1 MASGFDTSNVSD
13 ILAFLSESDDDSDLA
28 ADSDIVLDATEE
40 VLQSSES
47 DIYDERDSL
56 FSGNGGKE
64 DDEPGPSS
72 RFTGTGRASMA
83 AEVSDEDGEVSG
95 MDDGG
100 SDSDVESDGKCPP
113 SKRAKCAKRIKGNQ
127 SENGV
132 QILPTQRNLSKFL
145 MIQLVGFSQNT
156 SYQKM
161 HLKLITSPIFSMVK

>member
-1 MASGFDTSNVSD
+1 MIPLGYNAVLVPTLLRLISVLKLKMASGFDTSNVSD

-72 RFTGTGRASMA
+72 RFTGTGRRVWRLKS
-83 AEVSDEDGEVSG
+83 
-95 MDDGG
+95 
-100 SDSDVESDGKCPP
+100 
-113 SKRAKCAKRIKGNQ
+113 
-127 SENGV
+127 
-132 QILPTQRNLSKFL
+132 L
-145 MIQLVGFSQNT
+145 MKT
-156 SYQKM
+156 ER
-161 HLKLITSPIFSMVK
+161 